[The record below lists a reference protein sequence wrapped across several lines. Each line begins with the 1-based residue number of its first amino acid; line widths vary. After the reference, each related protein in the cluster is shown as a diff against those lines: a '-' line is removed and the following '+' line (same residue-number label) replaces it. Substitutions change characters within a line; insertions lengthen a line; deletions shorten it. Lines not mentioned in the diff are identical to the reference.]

1 MKKAIYPVLAAILL
15 LSLCA
20 CGHQQDDSPQVSPAV
35 SAVSSMRAGPPDY
48 TTEEHDANGKLI
60 RRNHHSGYDDR
71 ISSYYI
77 FEYDGDR
84 LIRETQYSNPNF
96 ICDYTEYTYDA
107 DGRLL
112 EIYHY
117 DTHFGSSYIMEHDTN
132 GNCVRAT
139 SYEKD
144 GSIRSRS
151 EYEHDDHGN
160 LLRQSLY
167 LGDGSHNS
175 TLINEYNDAGQLIRR
190 SRYSADGSLFTYEI
204 FEYDGETRVGSTLYF
219 ADGTK
224 VPVAEYADPT
234 V

>member
-1 MKKAIYPVLAAILL
+1 MNKAIYPVLAAILL

-20 CGHQQDDSPQVSPAV
+20 CGHQQDDSPQVSPAI
-35 SAVSSMRAGPPDY
+35 SRPAVEHAPDY
-48 TTEEHDANGKLI
+48 TTEEYDADGKLI

-77 FEYDGDR
+77 FEYDGEK
-84 LIRETQYSNPNF
+84 LIRKTQYSSADSVA
-96 ICDYTEYTYDA
+96 DYTEYTYDA
-107 DGRLL
+107 DGRLF

-139 SYEKD
+139 HYKKD

-167 LGDGSHNS
+167 LGDGSHDS
-175 TLINEYNDAGQLIRR
+175 TRIHEYNDDGQRIR
-190 SRYSADGSLFTYEI
+190 SSEYAADGSLFAYTI
-204 FEYDGETRVGSTLYF
+204 HEYDGETRVRSTRYF

-224 VPVAEYADPT
+224 VPVAEYAEPT